1 MRKRGLKFLIKA
13 GISAGILF
21 YLLWSVSLATLWKSF
36 LEADHLYI
44 SFSLAL
50 YLAGQVL
57 SAYKWGVLAE
67 MLGLRRSFKDL
78 LAYYFIG
85 MYFNLFMLGSIG
97 GDIGRVY
104 LLAGR
109 EQSRMR
115 AAYSIFAERFTGG
128 MALSVIASLALLSP
142 AGRMLPDPFRLLI
155 ILGTALLWIG
165 VFLLPHLIG
174 LLPWLGRV
182 VERIN
187 LADYDVF
194 WRERRRTTWVLGLS
208 FLFQGINVLVVAL
221 VGLAL
226 GLRVPLLAYFFIVPM
241 VDVISAIPVSISGLG
256 VREGSYV
263 FFLHM
268 FGVGTAQGL
277 TFSLL
282 LLAVIMISSLIGG
295 GVYLWTDYPIQLKR
309 RRADLPSSV
318 Q

>member
-1 MRKRGLKFLIKA
+1 MRKRPLKFLIKV
-13 GISAGILF
+13 GVSAGILS
-21 YLLWSVSLATLWKSF
+21 YLLFSVSPATIWESF
-36 LEADHLYI
+36 LKADHLYI
-44 SFSLAL
+44 SFALAL
-50 YLAGQVL
+50 YLAGQAL
-57 SAYKWGVLAE
+57 SAYKWGVIAG
-67 MLGLRRSFKDL
+67 MLGFRRPYKDL

-155 ILGTALLWIG
+155 ILGTTLLWIG

-182 VERIN
+182 AGRIN

-194 WRERRRTTWVLGLS
+194 WREGRRTAWVLGLS

-263 FFLHM
+263 FFLHL

-295 GVYLWTDYPIQLKR
+295 GVYLWTDYPIQLRR